1 MNILVPGISLTLAHY
16 ASLCIIMLCCEFAI
30 DVFLEACAN
39 TSWLLMEVNDWHRA
53 MALLVQGDGDIW

>member
-1 MNILVPGISLTLAHY
+1 
-16 ASLCIIMLCCEFAI
+16 MLCCEFAI

-53 MALLVQGDGDIW
+53 MTLLVQGDMVIYGDGWIGKVPEDQSIGKLP